1 MKFGSFSL
9 DNENVRMGLIVLAAV
24 VVLYFIY
31 RHSKPH
37 TNEDIIDKIEQEFFE
52 NANVADPPT
61 EDPAQS
67 QATQEPPMS
76 QPNNDSEVMP
86 AEAWGQNEQPRP
98 VEMNQNN
105 LMNGQIPS
113 ECYPKDV
120 LQSAD
125 LLPRDSDSLYAQVN
139 PSGQGAIGDQNFLNT
154 GYHIGINTVGQTLRN
169 PSWDLRSTPPNPQTQ
184 VSPWAQSTI
193 EPDINRRQF
202 EIGQ

>member
-1 MKFGSFSL
+1 MKLGSFSL
-9 DNENVRMGLIVLAAV
+9 DNENVRMGLIVAAV
-24 VVLYFIY
+24 LVVLYLLY
-31 RHSKPH
+31 RYSKPH
-37 TNEDIIDKIEQEFFE
+37 TGEDIINKIEKEFFE
-52 NANVADPPT
+52 NSNVIESPT
-61 EDPAQS
+61 EDETQS
-67 QATQEPPMS
+67 TEVVQQA
-76 QPNNDSEVMP
+76 NDQSVMP
-86 AEAWGQNEQPRP
+86 SEAWGQNEQPRP

-125 LLPRDSDSLYAQVN
+125 LLPRDSDSTWAQVN
-139 PSGQGAIGDQNFLNT
+139 PNGQGALGDQNFLNS

-169 PSWDLRSTPPNPQTQ
+169 ASYDLRSTPPNPQAQ

-202 EIGQ
+202 EIGGC